1 MVHHLAVLQK
11 YPYAIMCIPCR
22 FSFYLSASYVRKTVE
37 YKFPVYK
44 VMLKDKVYAI
54 KFAGV
59 GDLKKQIRDVITTI
73 NRDVQGHTWEEVSV
87 FRATHGA
94 HIDVY

>member
-1 MVHHLAVLQK
+1 
-11 YPYAIMCIPCR
+11 
-22 FSFYLSASYVRKTVE
+22 
-37 YKFPVYK
+37 
-44 VMLKDKVYAI
+44 MLKDKVYAI